1 MVPNFNQSNKHIP
14 WWVVLLQGIF
24 ALIIGSLLLVNPTA
38 TTDAIVKLLAL
49 YFVIGGIFQLV
60 GIFIEPS
67 MWGWK
72 LAGGILGILAGM
84 VVFEHPL
91 WSSILVPSL
100 FVIFLGV
107 DALIIGVISL
117 VQTFK
122 GGGWLAGIIGVI
134 SILIGIALLG
144 TPLYNFMEAYL
155 PVRDDRCSRRLF
167 CHLLCLEIKDSR
179 KHKGSEK
186 HECCKKQEERQEIL
200 KWYVMADFMVCQA
213 KISSYYSIKRRSK
226 K

>member
-38 TTDAIVKLLAL
+38 AKDAIVKLLAL

-84 VVFEHPL
+84 VIFEHPL
-91 WSSILVPSL
+91 WSSILIPSL

-122 GGGWLAGIIGVI
+122 GGGWLAGILGII
-134 SILIGIALLG
+134 SIVIGIALLG
-144 TPLYNFMEAYL
+144 TPYIT
-155 PVRDDRCSRRLF
+155 SWRLTYVYGMIGVAGGF
-167 CHLLCLEIKDSR
+167 IAIYSALKLRTAESLKAAKNTNAVKST
-179 KHKGSEK
+179 KKG
-186 HECCKKQEERQEIL
+186 KK
-200 KWYVMADFMVCQA
+200 
-213 KISSYYSIKRRSK
+213 SK
-226 K
+226 

>member
-24 ALIIGSLLLVNPTA
+24 ALIVGSLLLINPAA
-38 TTDAIVKLLAL
+38 TTVVVVRLLGF
-49 YFVIGGIFQLV
+49 YFVVGGIFQLV
-60 GIFIEPS
+60 SIFIEPS

-84 VVFEHPL
+84 VVLDHPL
-91 WSSILVPSL
+91 WSSLLVPSL

-122 GGGWLAGIIGVI
+122 GGGWLAGILGVI

-144 TPLYNFMEAYL
+144 TPLITSWRLTYL
-155 PVRDDRCSRRLF
+155 YGMIGVAGGFFAIYASLKF
-167 CHLLCLEIKDSR
+167 KDGG
-179 KHKGSEK
+179 KHKGIQK
-186 HECCKKQEERQEIL
+186 HERGKKHKEGQEI
-200 KWYVMADFMVCQA
+200 
-213 KISSYYSIKRRSK
+213 
-226 K
+226 

>member
-1 MVPNFNQSNKHIP
+1 MIPNFNQSNKHIP

-24 ALIIGSLLLVNPTA
+24 ALIIGSLLLINPAA
-38 TTDAIVKLLAL
+38 TTVAIVKLLGF

-84 VVFEHPL
+84 VVLDHPI
-91 WSSILVPSL
+91 WSSILVPAL

-122 GGGWLAGIIGVI
+122 GGGWLAGILGVI

-144 TPLYNFMEAYL
+144 TPLITSWRLTYL
-155 PVRDDRCSRRLF
+155 YGMIGVAGGFFAIYAALKLRTAESLKAAKSVNAPKST
-167 CHLLCLEIKDSR
+167 K
-179 KHKGSEK
+179 KG
-186 HECCKKQEERQEIL
+186 KK
-200 KWYVMADFMVCQA
+200 
-213 KISSYYSIKRRSK
+213 SK
-226 K
+226 

>member
-24 ALIIGSLLLVNPTA
+24 ALIIGSLLLINPAA
-38 TTDAIVKLLAL
+38 TTVAVVRLLGF

-84 VVFEHPL
+84 VVLDHPL
-91 WSSILVPSL
+91 WSSLLVPSL

-107 DALIIGVISL
+107 DALVIGVISL

-122 GGGWLAGIIGVI
+122 GGGWLAGILGVI

-144 TPLYNFMEAYL
+144 TPLITSWNLTYL
-155 PVRDDRCSRRLF
+155 YGMLGVAGGFFAIYSSLKLRTAESLKAAKSANTPKN
-167 CHLLCLEIKDSR
+167 IK
-179 KHKGSEK
+179 KG
-186 HECCKKQEERQEIL
+186 KK
-200 KWYVMADFMVCQA
+200 
-213 KISSYYSIKRRSK
+213 SK
-226 K
+226 